1 MVRAIA
7 SETKS
12 LVMDLS
18 PAVIAEKYTENKNA
32 WEKMVAMVFK
42 AAKQYAPSVVYIDE
56 CEKVFPA
63 KKKKGKGKKG
73 GGGKKSDA
81 GNPSRIKK
89 ALVKWKGKWIDDAT
103 RITVIGCTSEPQ
115 EGNIKEFKKMFDRS
129 IYFPYPDYTTCCRM
143 WKVFIEQYGGVLTT
157 DFPLN
162 TLAHMSSGY
171 SAGSIRK
178 TAEFVLT
185 PFRREKLSSRP
196 LKLAEFI
203 GPLSQC
209 AVTDKETM
217 EEVIKPM
224 IDKPLPF
231 TNDAKRRKDIEAAL
245 RGDDEGGD
253 AKKKKK
259 KGK

>member
-1 MVRAIA
+1 
-7 SETKS
+7 
-12 LVMDLS
+12 
-18 PAVIAEKYTENKNA
+18 
-32 WEKMVAMVFK
+32 
-42 AAKQYAPSVVYIDE
+42 
-56 CEKVFPA
+56 
-63 KKKKGKGKKG
+63 
-73 GGGKKSDA
+73 
-81 GNPSRIKK
+81 
-89 ALVKWKGKWIDDAT
+89 
-103 RITVIGCTSEPQ
+103 
-115 EGNIKEFKKMFDRS
+115 MFDRS